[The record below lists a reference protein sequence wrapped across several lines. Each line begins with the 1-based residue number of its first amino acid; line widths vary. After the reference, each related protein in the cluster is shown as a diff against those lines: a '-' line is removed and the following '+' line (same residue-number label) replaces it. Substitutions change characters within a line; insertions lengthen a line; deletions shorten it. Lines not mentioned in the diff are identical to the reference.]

1 MAELVSKTEQSP
13 TADVDVGSTEVDS
26 GHTALAVMEQ
36 SGKTAL
42 TTEQRARAEAL
53 ADQALAG
60 DLDALK
66 TFEAEVPQVLA
77 QFHSRARRQWLCRA
91 LYPPAQ
97 RESAMGKNLC
107 HH

>member
-1 MAELVSKTEQSP
+1 MKACNQGINDEAKTK
-13 TADVDVGSTEVDS
+13 S
-26 GHTALAVMEQ
+26 GDTALAVMEQ

-66 TFEAEVPQVLA
+66 TFEAE
-77 QFHSRARRQWLCRA
+77 
-91 LYPPAQ
+91 
-97 RESAMGKNLC
+97 
-107 HH
+107 